1 MIIYQN
7 LTKFIPVTIPFIMK
21 KLILLS
27 FLFIFACSKDDSLNE
42 ETGQTIV
49 VTLDNVSSILGTNE
63 VWTEENIN
71 LSFVNTAS
79 EDCGSGNSTFG
90 VEPTFVWLY
99 PSRLSVDLQSI
110 QGIQRIEVDVND
122 WCNTDCTQAF
132 LIDNSGMAIH
142 NVGNT
147 SIQSSE
153 TLIIENSSEA
163 SLSEL
168 AISSFEG
175 QIHEVRIYT
184 YN

>member
-1 MIIYQN
+1 MIICQD
-7 LTKFIPVTIPFIMK
+7 LTKFIRVIIPFILK

-27 FLFIFACSKDDSLNE
+27 FLFIFACANE
-42 ETGQTIV
+42 DPINEQEAQTIV
-49 VTLDNVSSILGTNE
+49 LTLDNVSSSLETNE

-71 LSFVNTAS
+71 LSFVNTTS
-79 EDCGSGNSTFG
+79 EDCGLGNSTFG

-122 WCNTDCTQAF
+122 WCNTNCTQAF
-132 LIDNSGMAIH
+132 LIDDTRMAIH
-142 NVGNT
+142 SLGNT
-147 SIQSSE
+147 RIQSYE
-153 TLIIENSSEA
+153 TLIIENPSEA

-168 AISSFEG
+168 AISSCEG

-184 YN
+184 LD

>member
-1 MIIYQN
+1 MIICQD
-7 LTKFIPVTIPFIMK
+7 LTKFIRVIIPFILK

-27 FLFIFACSKDDSLNE
+27 FLFIFACANE
-42 ETGQTIV
+42 DPVNEQEAQTIV
-49 VTLDNVSSILGTNE
+49 LTLDNVSSSLETNE

-71 LSFVNTAS
+71 LSFVNTTS
-79 EDCGSGNSTFG
+79 EDCGLGNSTFG

-132 LIDNSGMAIH
+132 LIDNTRMAIH
-142 NVGNT
+142 SIGNT
-147 SIQSSE
+147 RIQSYE
-153 TLIIENSSEA
+153 TLIIENPSEA

-168 AISSFEG
+168 AISSCEG

-184 YN
+184 LD